1 MRFIVVCLITIICVS
16 VSFAAPCPTS
26 EYRQRLTRIG
36 FKDTASVA
44 EAAKEL
50 LKTAQGQPD
59 KCKEELLF
67 LFRKYYFASL
77 DKYYAQCKEKLS
89 SLFRNN
95 YSYLEKNNEEI
106 NLVNLINEANKD
118 PLTKSLAQ
126 AGWTVKVSEG
136 DYYLGEL
143 PNWFATEFKEI
154 LTPAYWEYFRLRS
167 QEIKEGFSEDAG
179 LLISWEQ
186 LRKRI
191 ITWENFLNQYP
202 DFVERLNIQPYLAA
216 YLSTYLGG
224 IDNSTIY
231 DLNNLALKQEV
242 KTSYENFI
250 KQDKDSKYH
259 HIVQEYYA
267 MLKKHGFIVPKNYA
281 AFLQKHDFKTL
292 LGVQPP
298 TY

>member
-1 MRFIVVCLITIICVS
+1 MRFLIVCLITIICVS
-16 VSFAAPCPTS
+16 TSLAATCPTS
-26 EYRQRLTRIG
+26 EYQQRLTQIG

-50 LKTAQGQPD
+50 LKTARAQPD

-67 LFRKYYFASL
+67 LFREYYFASL
-77 DKYYAQCKEKLS
+77 NKYYGKCQEQLS
-89 SLFRNN
+89 SLFRKN
-95 YSYLEKNNEEI
+95 YTYLEKNNEEI
-106 NLVNLINEANKD
+106 NIVNLINEANKD

-126 AGWTVKVSEG
+126 VGWTVKVSEG

-154 LTPAYWEYFRLRS
+154 LTPAYREYFRLRS
-167 QEIKEGFSEDAG
+167 QEIRQGFAEDAG

-191 ITWENFLNQYP
+191 ITWENFLDRHP
-202 DFVERLNIQPYLAA
+202 DFVEKAKIQPYLAA

-224 IDNSTIY
+224 MDNSTIY
-231 DLNNLALKQEV
+231 DLNNMALKKEV
-242 KTSYENFI
+242 KASYENFI
-250 KQDKDSKYH
+250 KQNKKSKYQQ
-259 HIVQEYYA
+259 IVKEYYE
-267 MLKKHGFIVPKNYA
+267 MIKKNGYIVPKNFD
-281 AFLQKHDFKTL
+281 AFLEKHGFKTL